1 MQKQSELKT
10 KLVNNEITKKDFLS
24 ALMKLD
30 QATIEHEEC
39 FDNVT
44 IFEDSEVRS
53 IFLNSTELD
62 HYDYFLYLRNFYFHS
77 FQNIAVEESHE
88 NIDTA
93 ISYLEKAEE
102 IGDKLIKLDPDD
114 YDLFTPYV
122 AATLC
127 YMKEDIDGLHK
138 YLDVLE
144 NADKED
150 GLYFNVIKIR
160 KLYKGLAKYKKA
172 NYSRDY

>member
-1 MQKQSELKT
+1 MQEQSELKT

-24 ALMKLD
+24 ALMQLD
-30 QATIEHEEC
+30 QSTTEHEEC
-39 FDNVT
+39 FDNVS
-44 IFEDSEVRS
+44 ILEDSEVRS
-53 IFLNSTELD
+53 IFLNSTEVD
-62 HYDYFLYLRNFYFHS
+62 QYDYFLYLRNFYFHS
-77 FQNIAVEESHE
+77 FQNIAVEESKK

-127 YMKEDIDGLHK
+127 YMKADTKGLRK
-138 YLDVLE
+138 YLNILE
-144 NADKED
+144 SADKED
-150 GLYFNVIKIR
+150 GLYSNVIKIR